1 MKIKLLP
8 VLLLSLLGLT
18 SVHAQDSEVEF
29 ANSKETLR
37 SDERPALFKLDATAR
52 VDWQLDRQ
60 DGITDDANTGFKGK
74 YLMLRMDGQIF
85 KGFTYSWRQRL
96 NKDLFESSWF
106 NATDWI
112 YVNYATSGWNFRVG
126 KDVVA
131 IGGWEYDA
139 APYNIYDGSVFWN
152 NIACYQL
159 GVSAGYNITPD
170 DKLTAQIT
178 QSPMHTVGNS
188 NMYAYNL
195 MWNGHHGCFD
205 AIYSA
210 NLLEYDKGRYIN
222 YLMLGN
228 KFTFDKFT
236 AEVDLMNRAAR
247 HQTFLFKDCS
257 IVADF
262 RYNPARQ
269 WCVFAKYSYDVNKSG
284 THADTTVLDGTE
296 LNMAGA
302 GLEFYPIY
310 KAKSSLRLHGG
321 LFYSWGKNANTA
333 DPMQSKTLFAT
344 IGVTWHMNLLNI
356 KKK

>member
-1 MKIKLLP
+1 MKLKFISA
-8 VLLLSLLGLT
+8 LLLAATGS
-18 SVHAQDSEVEF
+18 SYAAAQDFEAQYS
-29 ANSKETLR
+29 NSKEEIR
-37 SDERPALFKLDATAR
+37 PDEQPALFKLDATAR

-60 DGITDDANTGFKGK
+60 DAVTNDAATGFKGK

-96 NKDLFESSWF
+96 NKQLVESSWF
-106 NATDWI
+106 DATDWI
-112 YVNYATSGWNFRVG
+112 YVNYNTSDWNFRVG

-159 GVSAGYNITPD
+159 GVSAAYNLTPAD
-170 DKLTAQIT
+170 RLTAQIT
-178 QSPMHTVGNS
+178 QSPMHYAGNS

-195 MWNGHHGCFD
+195 MWTGHHGCFD
-205 AIYSA
+205 ALYSA
-210 NLLEYDKGRYIN
+210 NLLEYAKGKYIN

-236 AEVDLMNRAAR
+236 AEIDLMNRASR
-247 HQTFLFKDCS
+247 HQAFLFKDCS
-257 IVADF
+257 VVADLK
-262 RYNPARQ
+262 YNPARQ

-284 THADTTVLDGTE
+284 TNADTTVLDGTE

-302 GLEFYPIY
+302 GLEFYPLY
-310 KAKSSLRLHGG
+310 KTKTSLRLHGG
-321 LFYSWGKNANTA
+321 LFYSWGHNANHA

-344 IGVTWHMNLLNI
+344 FGVTWNMNLVNL